1 MLIRYFKL
9 RNALRKVI
17 KENDQ
22 LLRMLAESELEDLK
36 FGYFNCTWR
45 EDGDQ
50 NWRGWIYNEEHNRY
64 LFDDIGFE
72 SLVEY
77 WDYQWQ
83 WEKSLVS

>member
-36 FGYFNCTWR
+36 FGHFNCAWQEEKDR
-45 EDGDQ
+45 
-50 NWRGWIYNEEHNRY
+50 NWRGWIYNEKHNRY

-72 SLVEY
+72 SLVDY
-77 WDYQWQ
+77 WDYQHE